1 MIFSPRI
8 SLGKLAALSH
18 RLALSLQAG
27 VDVRTVWGREAER
40 AHGSMRRRLHAISQ
54 AIDGGETTATALAL
68 SGNYFPTLFCEL
80 AEVGELTGHQAEVFA
95 QLADHYQNQITLR
108 RVFLASILWPMIQ
121 LALAVLIIGFLIWIM
136 GVIRDAT
143 GNKGLDPLGFGLVGN
158 RGLAIYVGCVALVAA
173 AVWAAIAAVRRGLV
187 WGRPIQRAV
196 LRLPVLGNALET
208 LALARLA
215 WTLHLTMNAGVPVR
229 RALALSLRST
239 RNARY
244 IDQIPAIDA
253 EIMQGN
259 SIYEAFCQA
268 GGYPVEFLDSLA
280 VSEQSG
286 MLVESMA
293 RLSRQYQ
300 ERARVA
306 LAAMTTVAGFAVWG
320 VIAALIIFLI
330 FRLFSFYLGTINEAL
345 KF

>member
-8 SLGKLAALSH
+8 SLGQLAAMCH
-18 RLALSLQAG
+18 RLAISLQAG
-27 VDVRTVWGREAER
+27 VDVRTVWAREAER
-40 AHGSMRRRLHAISQ
+40 ARGSMRRRLHAVSQ
-54 AIDGGETTATALAL
+54 AVDRGESATAALAL
-68 SGNYFPTLFCEL
+68 AGDYFPTLLREL

-121 LALAVLIIGFLIWIM
+121 LTLAVLIIGFLIWIM

-143 GNKGLDPLGFGLVGN
+143 GNRGVDPLGFGLVGN
-158 RGLAIYVGCVALVAA
+158 RGLAIYVAFVAVVVAVA
-173 AVWAAIAAVRRGLV
+173 WAAIAAVRRGLV

-196 LRLPVLGNALET
+196 LRLPVLGKALET

-215 WTLHLTMNAGVPVR
+215 WTMYLTMNAGMPIR

-239 RNARY
+239 HNARF

-253 EIMQGN
+253 EIAQGN
-259 SIYEAFCQA
+259 SIYEAFRQA

-280 VSEQSG
+280 VSEESG

-300 ERARVA
+300 ERARMA
-306 LAAMTTVAGFAVWG
+306 LAALTTVAGFAVWG
-320 VIAALIIFLI
+320 VIAAIIIFLI
-330 FRLFSFYLGTINEAL
+330 FRLFSFYIGTINDAL